1 MIGRAG
7 RNGCPAHSHILCTAR
22 KTTDPSLTDL
32 RASDRENCRRRMI
45 IRGLGS
51 SEVTT
56 RNDVCCDNC
65 GGGTKLLSRLDFLKH
80 VPAKRN
86 KRKKAVRTVDHE
98 TKQKLRLALFEERK
112 KILVEE
118 PGY

>member
-1 MIGRAG
+1 
-7 RNGCPAHSHILCTAR
+7 
-22 KTTDPSLTDL
+22 
-32 RASDRENCRRRMI
+32 MI
-45 IRGLGS
+45 IRGVGS

-98 TKQKLRLALFEERK
+98 TKQRLRLALFEEGK
-112 KILVEE
+112 KILVKE
-118 PGY
+118 PGYRILGSEFVLSTSCISQICELAPIITSKDELGDLVAL